1 MPIYS
6 YQCEKCDKTFDLL
19 EGMTAEKVE
28 RKCPVCGSKK
38 VKKKMSGFS
47 VGGSSGS
54 SALSSCPTCSTG
66 TCPF

>member
-6 YQCEKCDKTFDLL
+6 YQCEKCGNPFDLL
-19 EGMTAEKVE
+19 EGMTAEKVV

-38 VKKKMSGFS
+38 VRKKMSGFS
-47 VGGSSGS
+47 VGGSSGGS
-54 SALSSCPTCSTG
+54 GISSCPTG

>member
-6 YQCEKCDKTFDLL
+6 YQCEECGEPFDLL

-28 RKCPVCGSKK
+28 RKCPACGSKK

-47 VGGSSGS
+47 VGGASGGS
-54 SALSSCPTCSTG
+54 DINSCPTCSTG

>member
-6 YQCEKCDKTFDLL
+6 YQCEKCGDYFDLL

-28 RKCPVCGSKK
+28 RKCPACGSKK
-38 VKKKMSGFS
+38 VRKKMSGFS
-47 VGGSSGS
+47 VGGSSGGGGIS
-54 SALSSCPTCSTG
+54 SCSTG